1 MYTILLYCMSSQ
13 GRGEATASIYNMPV
27 GSYAGLPLNLKLN
40 NVPHSTLTRSFVYR
54 GAAQALHA
62 AVADSSFS
70 RRMIVRCTIP
80 ELNFEMVSH
89 TCCSN

>member
-1 MYTILLYCMSSQ
+1 
-13 GRGEATASIYNMPV
+13 MPV

-70 RRMIVRCTIP
+70 RRMIVRCTVP

-89 TCCSN
+89 TLVVQTEPVLLTLKCSLC